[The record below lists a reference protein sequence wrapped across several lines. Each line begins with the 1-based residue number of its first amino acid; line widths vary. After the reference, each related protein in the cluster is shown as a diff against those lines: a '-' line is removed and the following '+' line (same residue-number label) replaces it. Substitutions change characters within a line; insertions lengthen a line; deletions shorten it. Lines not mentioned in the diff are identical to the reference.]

1 MTRQELRA
9 GRARTPDLGA
19 RLVEAVLAC
28 AVVLVLCVVVLAA
41 GERQASPGAFLAVVG
56 FGALALLGAFAPR
69 TALAVTVP
77 GIFAYYAAG
86 FPPLGMVLPAAA
98 ALYLA
103 ASRGRIPWAIG
114 GAAVLLV
121 VSTHFRLV
129 DADPAARFTG
139 YEYVTEIALAAAAI
153 ALGAAVRL
161 ARVRREQAARIAALV
176 AAEQAHLARGRAH
189 DARNRIARELHDT
202 VGHQLTVVALHA
214 AVAEEAVGRDDG
226 ALRAALRRVREA
238 NGRTLTELRAA
249 VRLLRADDDGPTDA
263 GLDAGPTDAGPTDA
277 GSHDD
282 GPDDAERR
290 DAAARVDALRH
301 PVPSR
306 PASRRRAPQD
316 DAPGAAGSASAVPA
330 AALEQALGLNA
341 LLGTAREA
349 GIAADAAIDV
359 APGLGPIPSETVA
372 AAQRILT
379 EATTNALR
387 HARATRLRIAV
398 RLRPGRFEA
407 ELVDD
412 GVGCTTAEL
421 GSGHGVAGMR
431 ERARQ
436 LGGSVRVEAT
446 PGLGCA
452 VRLALPLGAER
463 PGARAAGADA

>member
-1 MTRQELRA
+1 MTRQEPRA

-28 AVVLVLCVVVLAA
+28 AAVLVLCVVVLAA

-121 VSTHFRLV
+121 VSTYFRLV

-249 VRLLRADDDGPTDA
+249 VRLLREDDDGPTDA
-263 GLDAGPTDAGPTDA
+263 GLDAGPTDA

-282 GPDDAERR
+282 GPDDAERY
-290 DAAARVDALRH
+290 DA
-301 PVPSR
+301 
-306 PASRRRAPQD
+306 
-316 DAPGAAGSASAVPA
+316 A
-330 AALEQALGLNA
+330 AALEQALGLDA

-349 GIAADAAIDV
+349 GIAADAAIDA
-359 APGLGPIPSETVA
+359 APELGPIPSETVA

-446 PGLGCA
+446 PGRGCA